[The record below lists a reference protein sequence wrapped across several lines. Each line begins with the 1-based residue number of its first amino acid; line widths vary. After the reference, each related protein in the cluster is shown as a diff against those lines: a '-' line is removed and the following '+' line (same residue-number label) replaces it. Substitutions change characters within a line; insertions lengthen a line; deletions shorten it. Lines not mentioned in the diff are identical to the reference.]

1 MWQHPSEVRPKY
13 LYTPIYPP
21 MAELIVKR
29 RDHAVYVALKV
40 VRYERRVVLFTT
52 AGLRVI
58 DEAPTSNASSAR

>member
-1 MWQHPSEVRPKY
+1 
-13 LYTPIYPP
+13 